1 MTECLP
7 VVVEAPWHL
16 DTTVPVSFATA
27 HQDHA
32 AYQGRP
38 EQVSDKGFCV
48 PLWAEGYGGTQLFG
62 ATVDAGMLGVIS
74 GTVEFGVVKNEA
86 VVAKVPVS
94 AGPIN
99 DSSSLKI
106 PLPTL
111 DKYEVQ
117 VKLRDGKE
125 ESFSESGA
133 LGKVA
138 ITWAGNKVE
147 LDSKKD

>member
-1 MTECLP
+1 MP
-7 VVVEAPWHL
+7 
-16 DTTVPVSFATA
+16 
-27 HQDHA
+27 
-32 AYQGRP
+32 
-38 EQVSDKGFCV
+38 
-48 PLWAEGYGGTQLFG
+48 
-62 ATVDAGMLGVIS
+62 
-74 GTVEFGVVKNEA
+74 

-94 AGPIN
+94 VGPIT

-117 VKLRDGKE
+117 VKLRDGTE
-125 ESFSESGA
+125 QSFSESGM

-138 ITWAGNKVE
+138 VTWAGSKVE